1 MAQIRKANGLVDW
14 LDQRLAVHKL
24 LDVLMVK
31 YWIPK
36 QINFLLGNGGYF
48 NHSFAVLFVTG
59 LLLVMYYK
67 PDTAL
72 AFDSVNKTIMQE
84 VDYGWLWRH
93 MHGVAASVVFLII
106 YIHMLTGIYY
116 GSYKKVVR

>member
-36 QINFLLGNGGYF
+36 QINFLWAMGVILTTL
-48 NHSFAVLFVTG
+48 FAVLFVTG

-106 YIHMLTGIYY
+106 Y
-116 GSYKKVVR
+116 

>member
-1 MAQIRKANGLVDW
+1 MAHIRKANGLVDW

-36 QINFLLGNGGYF
+36 QINFLWAMGVILTTLF
-48 NHSFAVLFVTG
+48 TVLFITG

-72 AFDSVNKTIMQE
+72 AFDSVNKLSCRKWNM
-84 VDYGWLWRH
+84 VGF
-93 MHGVAASVVFLII
+93 GVICTVLPLRLS
-106 YIHMLTGIYY
+106 
-116 GSYKKVVR
+116 S